1 VRLGEPDDN
10 GRRRPE
16 SIPGREEIIPA
27 DVVLVA
33 FGFQPN
39 PPKWFKNFFVETNG
53 WGGVIA
59 PEEQTFNSRL
69 LTPKY
74 SRVVIGYAVLI
85 WWLPQSGKAVRR
97 WRYSRFF
104 GSVSRLRL
112 IQKTPYFL
120 VALLARLSNPGNDLS
135 RHLLQGIG

>member
-1 VRLGEPDDN
+1 MVQE
-10 GRRRPE
+10 
-16 SIPGREEIIPA
+16 
-27 DVVLVA
+27 
-33 FGFQPN
+33 
-39 PPKWFKNFFVETNG
+39 FFRVNE
-53 WGGVIA
+53 WLGGVIA

-97 WRYSRFF
+97 RRYSRFF
-104 GSVSRLRL
+104 GSVSRLRF